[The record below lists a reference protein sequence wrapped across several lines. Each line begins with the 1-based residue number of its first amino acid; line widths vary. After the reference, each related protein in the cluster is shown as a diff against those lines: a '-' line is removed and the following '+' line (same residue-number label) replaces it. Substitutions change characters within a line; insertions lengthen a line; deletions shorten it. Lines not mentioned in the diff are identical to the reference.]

1 MRTGFV
7 RQRQMRAL
15 RPELFRYACQFL
27 AIVRR
32 SPEPSRAARVF
43 QACLLQAH
51 TGIDPQRQVSD
62 SYG

>member
-1 MRTGFV
+1 V
-7 RQRQMRAL
+7 
-15 RPELFRYACQFL
+15 FRYICQFL

-51 TGIDPQRQVSD
+51 GDPEMERPAPN